1 MKNQDF
7 NLRAA
12 FPAMPDDC
20 HAALMDAA
28 RSVKEEEKPMRR
40 KYPVAILVAAILTL
54 LTTIAIAE
62 GWNVLA
68 FLGIE
73 PDSDAQTLVQPV
85 STSASVDNCTI
96 HINSAVTDGEY
107 LAFDWTVTNTKPET
121 PIYLRIEQF
130 TGNELK
136 IFDDG
141 TDGFDNQ
148 WLPGWCNDGT
158 MMNGEWARVPD
169 SVTGDTL
176 HVEMVIGV
184 YTPEKPVYQMDGFD
198 AVAIQQKWD
207 EGYYVI
213 VDGDNMIFY
222 DEEEQRLCLG
232 RPGPI
237 LDYVE
242 QGLLRSEMKVSFDLD
257 LKAARAS
264 VRHPEL
270 PAPVIKDGTTL
281 TIQRIAVSP
290 LQTRIV
296 ATFTPDNATY
306 EDISAWC
313 QKADFAFY
321 DVQGNMMNH
330 WDICLMP
337 MYEVTVEEAPDG
349 TWFRQLDC
357 NLIEVHESLPDT
369 VILVYETKDGFRTE
383 LPVTLK

>member
-7 NLRAA
+7 DLRAA

-20 HAALMDAA
+20 RSALMDAA

-85 STSASVDNCTI
+85 STSAQAGNVTLSID
-96 HINSAVTDGEY
+96 SAITDGEY
-107 LAFDWTVTNTKPET
+107 LAFDYTVSNNKPET
-121 PIYLRIEQF
+121 PVYLVVEGF
-130 TGNELK
+130 TANGET
-136 IFDDG
+136 IFTDG
-141 TDGFDNQ
+141 TDDFDYQ
-148 WLPGWCNDGT
+148 WLPGWCNDGV
-158 MMNGEWARVPD
+158 MMDGEWSQLP
-169 SVTGDTL
+169 TLIGDTL
-176 HVEMVIGV
+176 HVEMVVGV
-184 YTPEKPVYQMDGFD
+184 YAPENPVYLMDIFD
-198 AVAIQQKWD
+198 AEAIRQKWD

-213 VDGDNMIFY
+213 VGGDGFIID
-222 DEEEQRLCLG
+222 DPEEGLVQG
-232 RPGPI
+232 FGP
-237 LDYVE
+237 VN
-242 QGLLRSEMKVSFDLD
+242 QVTGAGLSRSEMKVSFDLD